1 MNKDFVLNTNNN
13 NKIRITSFGYENLE
27 SAPCLIFVHGFKG
40 FKDWGFWPYSGNFF
54 AEKGFFVLTFNF
66 SHNGVG
72 DRLTEFTE
80 LDKFANN
87 TFSLELEELNEIIDA
102 YLNNFFG
109 KKSNKRIGIVG
120 HSRGGGDSLIVS
132 SKRKE
137 INAVVLW
144 ASVANFNRYTERQ
157 ANEWRKNGFFEV
169 LNTRT
174 NQMMRLNVSL
184 LEDIEKNKTDLL
196 NLKKAAK
203 NLNKPLLIVHGEQD
217 LSVKIEEGEQIFNW
231 SNKELTEFYK
241 IKATGHTFDITHPIE
256 GSNQK
261 FDSVLEKTLNFFN
274 KNLN

>member
-72 DRLTEFTE
+72 DSLTEFTE

-137 INAVVLW
+137 INAVVIW

>member
-72 DRLTEFTE
+72 DSLTEFTE

-137 INAVVLW
+137 IKAVVSW
-144 ASVANFNRYTERQ
+144 AAVSNFNRYTERQ
-157 ANEWRKNGFFEV
+157 AKEWRKNGFFEV